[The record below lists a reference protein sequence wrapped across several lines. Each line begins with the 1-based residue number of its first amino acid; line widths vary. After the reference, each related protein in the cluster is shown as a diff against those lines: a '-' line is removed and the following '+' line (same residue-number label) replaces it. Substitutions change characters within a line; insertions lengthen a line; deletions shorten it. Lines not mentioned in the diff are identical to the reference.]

1 MSDPFILKLKYP
13 ITSPVNKGKI
23 ETVTMRQPLECADFL
38 AGAKAS
44 TSGVGAEMIAA
55 IVARV
60 TGLVPAEVEKLAY
73 SDYKHLAAKVVV
85 ELSDDEGK
93 E

>member
-1 MSDPFILKLKYP
+1 MSDPFVLKLKHP
-13 ITSPVNKGKI
+13 ITSPINKGKI

-44 TSGVGAEMIAA
+44 GVAAEMIAA

-60 TGLVPAEVEKLAY
+60 TGMVPAEVEKLAY
-73 SDYKHLAAKVVV
+73 SDYKHLAARIVT

>member
-1 MSDPFILKLKYP
+1 MSDPFVLKLKHP
-13 ITSPVNKGKI
+13 ITSPINKGKI

-44 TSGVGAEMIAA
+44 GVAAEMIAA

-60 TGLVPAEVEKLAY
+60 TGMVPAEVESWPILTT
-73 SDYKHLAAKVVV
+73 STSPP
-85 ELSDDEGK
+85 ESSRS
-93 E
+93 